1 MVSAMKVQWS
11 SCVSVM
17 VTMPRNRKMMQSLV
31 AASVLSTSAHVKY
44 IYFVSRYVY
53 VILLDFINFLEV
65 LHELE
70 TFLVAYLIVV

>member
-31 AASVLSTSAHVKY
+31 AASVLSTSAHVIK
-44 IYFVSRYVY
+44 IYLFFLSRCMK
-53 VILLDFINFLEV
+53 ILEILFRYKFFLDSFSF
-65 LHELE
+65 
-70 TFLVAYLIVV
+70 T